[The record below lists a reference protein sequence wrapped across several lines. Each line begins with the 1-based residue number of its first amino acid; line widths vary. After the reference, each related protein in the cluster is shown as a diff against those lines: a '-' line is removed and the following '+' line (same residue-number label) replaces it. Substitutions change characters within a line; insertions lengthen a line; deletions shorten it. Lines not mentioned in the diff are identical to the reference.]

1 MMQTELI
8 NLCAS
13 EMMSYCTAG
22 NNLNSQKECRFFRK
36 ASLSDH
42 CMHYRKLFG
51 GHCDCVEAQREVRL
65 GAV

>member
-1 MMQTELI
+1 
-8 NLCAS
+8 
-13 EMMSYCTAG
+13 
-22 NNLNSQKECRFFRK
+22 LNSQKECRFFRK

-65 GAV
+65 GTVRI